1 MNQGF
6 YRRVSV
12 ALVTTAAALAAPT
25 VAPAATVTF
34 GNTSTITI
42 PTVGNADPYPSTIVA
57 SGFVG
62 PVQDV
67 NVTIKNLQHPS
78 DWDLSV
84 LLVGPAGQRTI
95 LMSSTGSATGAPAP
109 NETFTFDDEAATSL
123 TSAPSCNSDPVPPG
137 NYKPTRAT
145 CGDANPE
152 AFGSPAPAGPYPVAL
167 SVFDGN
173 AANGTWKL
181 FIRDEDTSDGGVLAG
196 GWSLSITG
204 PTDITP
210 PETTIIKRPKNK
222 TTKRT
227 ATFQFTSSEPGS
239 TFECRL
245 DGNLGFSPCTS
256 PVTVRRIGTGKHT
269 FEVRAR
275 DQAGNTDASPATDKW
290 KVKQKKKKKKK
301 KKKVGSGP

>member
-1 MNQGF
+1 MKQVSR
-6 YRRVSV
+6 RRVTV
-12 ALVTTAAALAAPT
+12 ALAITAAAVALALPS
-25 VAPAATVTF
+25 VAPAATKTF
-34 GNTSTITI
+34 ANTSSVAI
-42 PTVGNADPYPSTIVA
+42 PTVGNATPYSSMITT

-123 TSAPSCNSDPVPPG
+123 TSAPCSSQPVPPG
-137 NYKPTRAT
+137 RYKPTRAT

-152 AFGSPAPAGPYPVAL
+152 AFGPPAPAGPYPVSL
-167 SVFDGN
+167 SVFDGK

-181 FIRDEDTSDGGVLAG
+181 FIRDEKDGDGGVLAG

-204 PTDITP
+204 PTDRKP
-210 PETTIIKRPKNK
+210 PETTITKHPPNT
-222 TTKRT
+222 TTKHK
-227 ATFQFTSSEPGS
+227 ATFAFKSSEPGS

-256 PVTVRRIGTGKHT
+256 PQTVRRMYPGEHS
-269 FEVRAR
+269 FAVRAR
-275 DQAGNTDASPATDKW
+275 DRAGNVDTSPARDDW
-290 KVKQKKKKKKK
+290 KVVKK
-301 KKKVGSGP
+301 